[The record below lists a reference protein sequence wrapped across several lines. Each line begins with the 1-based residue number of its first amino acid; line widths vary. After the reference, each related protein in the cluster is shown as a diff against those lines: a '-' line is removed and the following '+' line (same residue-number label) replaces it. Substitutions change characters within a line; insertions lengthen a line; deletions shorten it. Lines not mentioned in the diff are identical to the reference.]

1 MGYLG
6 IGYGLIGSWAIA
18 TVPMTA
24 IAQSLPTAEEN
35 SQPSV
40 EFGGELPFSQGGPA
54 APADGSTAA
63 PSGWP
68 AAEASEVLPYPAA
81 DPRTAPSSSPASSDP
96 DAIDLP
102 ILPYP
107 DEPVEPGGVG
117 DPGQF
122 SELDE
127 VLEGGAIAV
136 TEVNIAGADADLE
149 LLVRELIQV
158 QPGET
163 VTREQLQSD
172 IAIILGTGFFTDA
185 TVRLTPGL
193 DGVAVTYGVEPMVVR
208 SLQLAGAEALT
219 SEVATEIFAPQI
231 GRPVSPQLL
240 EQRAIA
246 IDEWYLDQGYVLSQ
260 VVGLIPDPSGVVTVE
275 VVEPVVGDIT
285 FRFLDENGS
294 GIDEDGEA
302 VEGRTRENFILRELE
317 LQPGDV
323 FNQQTVTEDLQELV
337 SLGLFEDAAVELS
350 LDEQDSPPTVDLTYS
365 LQERLAR
372 SFQVSGGVSTELGLF
387 GAVNYRDQ
395 NFRGVGEQLRFGTQV
410 GSRGLNFS
418 TGFTSPYRDSNPD
431 RLGYSVNA
439 FRGSTLSRTFSDE
452 VPLDNGDDA
461 RERRL
466 GGGFS
471 VMRPLGEW
479 DAELGL
485 NYARTSIRDSDGDLT
500 NTDAEGNQLT
510 ISDSGIDDLVTL
522 GFDVTQDRR
531 LNPLNP
537 SGGSILTL
545 GTDQSIPV
553 GNGSI
558 FMNRLRANYAQ
569 YVPVGLL
576 GRGRLSNPEVFA
588 FNLQGG
594 AVLGELPPYEAFDL
608 GGTNSI
614 RGYREGEVGS
624 GRTYILASAEYRF
637 PIFGGVG
644 GVLFTDF
651 GSDLG
656 SGSSVQGDPA
666 GERDKPGT
674 GLGYGLGVRI
684 GSPIGLIR
692 ADFGFNDNGDSRF
705 HFGFGQRF

>member
-1 MGYLG
+1 MEYVRVGLG
-6 IGYGLIGSWAIA
+6 FLGGLAIA
-18 TVPMTA
+18 SLSIGA
-24 IAQSLPTAEEN
+24 IAPSPAAAGEN
-35 SQPSV
+35 VQPSV
-40 EFGGELPFSQGGPA
+40 EFGGDLPFSQGGPA
-54 APADGSTAA
+54 DSADTNPPL
-63 PSGWP
+63 PSWP
-68 AAEASEVLPYPAA
+68 AADTSEVLPYP
-81 DPRTAPSSSPASSDP
+81 DSDP
-96 DAIDLP
+96 PAAAATEDLP

-107 DEPVEPGGVG
+107 NVPQASGTELPILPYPEEPERVT
-117 DPGQF
+117 DP
-122 SELDE
+122 SALPE
-127 VLEGGAIAV
+127 LEGVEAIAV
-136 TEVNIAGADADLE
+136 TEVTIVGAAADLE
-149 LLVRELIQV
+149 QLIREVIQV

-163 VTREQLQSD
+163 VTQSQLQSD
-172 IAIILGTGFFTDA
+172 VATILGTGFFTNA

-193 DGVAVTYGVEPMVVR
+193 DGVAVTYRVEPMVVR
-208 SLQLAGAEALT
+208 SLQLAGAQVLT
-219 SEVATEIFAPQI
+219 PDVATEIFAPQI
-231 GRPVSPQLL
+231 DRPVSPQLL
-240 EQRAIA
+240 EQRATQ

-260 VVGLIPDPSGVVTVE
+260 VVGLLPDPSGVVTIE

-285 FRFLDENGS
+285 FRFLDETGS
-294 GIDEDGEA
+294 GIDEDGEVVA
-302 VEGRTRENFILRELE
+302 GRTREDFILRELE

-323 FNQQTVTEDLQELV
+323 FNQQTATEDLQELI
-337 SLGLFEDAAVELS
+337 SLGLFEDAAIELS
-350 LDEQDSPPTVDLTYS
+350 VDEQDAPPTVDLTYS

-387 GAVNYRDQ
+387 GAVNYSDQ
-395 NFRGVGEQLRFGTQV
+395 NFRGIGEQLRFGTQV
-410 GSRGLNFS
+410 GSRGLNFN
-418 TGFTSPYRDSNPD
+418 TGFTSPYRESSPN
-431 RLGYSVNA
+431 RLGYSINA

-466 GGGFS
+466 GGGVS

-500 NTDAEGNQLT
+500 NNDAEGNQLT
-510 ISDSGIDDLVTL
+510 ISDSGIDDLVTV
-522 GFDVTQDRR
+522 GFDITQDRR

-537 SGGSILTL
+537 SDGSILTL
-545 GTDQSIPV
+545 GTEQSLPI

-576 GRGRLSNPEVFA
+576 GSGRISNPEVFA

-656 SGSSVQGDPA
+656 SGNSVQGDPA

-674 GLGYGLGVRI
+674 GFGYGLGVRI

-692 ADFGFNDNGDSRF
+692 ADFGFNNNGDSRF